1 MKMIIAIIRPE
12 KLEPVQEAL
21 AAEEIFLMTVSDV
34 RGCGR
39 QRGFTE
45 QYRGN
50 QVVIRLLSKVKLEIA
65 VNDAYVEKAINA
77 IKKVAHS
84 GKIGDG
90 KIFVL
95 PLEEVYRIR
104 TGESGTAAIGP

>member
-12 KLEPVQEAL
+12 KLEPVQQAL
-21 AAEEIFLMTVSDV
+21 SAIEVYLMTASDV

-45 QYRGN
+45 NYRGN

-65 VNDAYVEKAINA
+65 VNNDFVKPTIDAIIKAGY
-77 IKKVAHS
+77 S
-84 GKIGDG
+84 GNIGDG

-95 PLEEVYRIR
+95 DLEECYRIR
-104 TGESGTAAIGP
+104 TGESGTTAIGP